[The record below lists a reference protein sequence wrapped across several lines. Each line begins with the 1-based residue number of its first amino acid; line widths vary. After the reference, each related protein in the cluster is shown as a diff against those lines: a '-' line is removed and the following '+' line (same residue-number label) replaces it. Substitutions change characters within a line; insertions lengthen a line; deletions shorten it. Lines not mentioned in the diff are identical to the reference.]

1 MGPPPTGYSGGPD
14 RPPVSISICNPA
26 QGKKIFILAET
37 CKRKETPRYNVH
49 FWQCAMFKFLQ
60 PTREVLNKVEAL
72 EKRLITLEERFSR
85 VTADVL
91 DATER
96 LERVTRRAFR
106 LREQLAKLEE
116 NPEPQQ
122 RQFQQE
128 ELANPD
134 LKRQALLKRWMTG
147 GSS

>member
-1 MGPPPTGYSGGPD
+1 
-14 RPPVSISICNPA
+14 
-26 QGKKIFILAET
+26 
-37 CKRKETPRYNVH
+37 
-49 FWQCAMFKFLQ
+49 MFKFLQ

-122 RQFQQE
+122 RQFQPE

>member
-1 MGPPPTGYSGGPD
+1 
-14 RPPVSISICNPA
+14 
-26 QGKKIFILAET
+26 
-37 CKRKETPRYNVH
+37 
-49 FWQCAMFKFLQ
+49 MFKFLQ
-60 PTREVLNKVEAL
+60 PAREVSNKVEAL
-72 EKRLITLEERFSR
+72 EKRLTTLEDRFSR

-116 NPEPQQ
+116 NPEP
-122 RQFQQE
+122 RQHQFPLE
-128 ELANPD
+128 EPATPD